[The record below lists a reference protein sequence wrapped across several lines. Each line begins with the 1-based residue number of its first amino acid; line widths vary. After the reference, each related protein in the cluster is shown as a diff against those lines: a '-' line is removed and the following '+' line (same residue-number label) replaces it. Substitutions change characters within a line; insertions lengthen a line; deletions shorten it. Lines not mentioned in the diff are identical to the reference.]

1 MRSIDDINPIDELI
15 ARVGRIPDGGDRE
28 RVDLA
33 AARRELDRVFDEAA
47 LGRRARG
54 PRSRRWRRSRASVPL
69 IVSCLVVALIAV
81 LALMVLRPSP
91 VARRG
96 SASRPAT
103 TSAADALIAKL
114 AVLRRPQTS
123 ADRLPRNL
131 KLNRE
136 PNGVGLPQG
145 THWGVILPSLSRLV
159 ATPPGARL
167 YLVVTTPV
175 SGSQA
180 LWRASLGD
188 QVTILVITAHGA
200 TETPG
205 YPAVELSDAS
215 QLLRAG
221 DLTPA
226 VGGAGRP
233 AALRDAYDVAIVPD
247 GVARVRWTF
256 ANRSGRPGQSITA
269 SVNHN
274 VAITHLTSSTALL
287 LHATWYAA
295 DGSVIPTSDAALAAA
310 RAARTNAERQQAL
323 RQAEQQHTTAP
334 ASLLDAFAVFSFNSP
349 TGTKTSSGYI
359 ISHPLLSALPLSVL
373 HASAGPGQLDLR
385 QARHVTAPSG
395 LDMWA
400 IPGTN
405 GLCVWA
411 TARNTGPMRRS

>member
-15 ARVGRIPDGGDRE
+15 ARVGRIPAGGDRE

-81 LALMVLRPSP
+81 LALLVLRPSP
-91 VARRG
+91 VARHG
-96 SASRPAT
+96 SPSRPAA

-136 PNGVGLPQG
+136 ANGVGLPQG

-200 TETPG
+200 TEHPDTLPWSCRTPASCSAQATSRPLSAEPDG
-205 YPAVELSDAS
+205 QQRSATPTTWRSSPTASPASGGRLPIAPAVPAKAS
-215 QLLRAG
+215 PR
-221 DLTPA
+221 
-226 VGGAGRP
+226 
-233 AALRDAYDVAIVPD
+233 
-247 GVARVRWTF
+247 
-256 ANRSGRPGQSITA
+256 RST
-269 SVNHN
+269 
-274 VAITHLTSSTALL
+274 TTS
-287 LHATWYAA
+287 
-295 DGSVIPTSDAALAAA
+295 
-310 RAARTNAERQQAL
+310 R
-323 RQAEQQHTTAP
+323 
-334 ASLLDAFAVFSFNSP
+334 SP
-349 TGTKTSSGYI
+349 T
-359 ISHPLLSALPLSVL
+359 
-373 HASAGPGQLDLR
+373 
-385 QARHVTAPSG
+385 
-395 LDMWA
+395 
-400 IPGTN
+400 
-405 GLCVWA
+405 
-411 TARNTGPMRRS
+411 